1 MTGAGKTEM
10 LFPGIAWALAHQWR
24 VAIASP
30 RVDVCLE
37 LAPRLQAAFADVQIA
52 VLYGRNPAP
61 YQYTQ
66 LSLGPTASP
75 ITQSAILLLSMFKFR
90 SSEYTS

>member
-1 MTGAGKTEM
+1 
-10 LFPGIAWALAHQWR
+10 R

-37 LAPRLQAAFADVQIA
+37 LAPLLQAAFADVQIA

-61 YQYTQ
+61 YHYSKLRMCTTPQ
-66 LSLGPTASP
+66 LVSCAQAFVLLIIDEVDASRM
-75 ITQSAILLLSMFKFR
+75 INQS
-90 SSEYTS
+90 